1 MAVMPVCRECDNPVD
16 SLKTVKVGQKKK
28 KMCEDCADRLAQ
40 DEQIAEES
48 EQVVREMMGFKG
60 KR

>member
-1 MAVMPVCRECDNPVD
+1 MPLCGECDNEVE
-16 SLKTVKVGQKKK
+16 SLKTVKVGTKKK

-48 EQVVREMMGFKG
+48 EQVVRQMMGFKG

>member
-1 MAVMPVCRECDNPVD
+1 MAVCHECDNEVD
-16 SLKTVKVGQKKK
+16 ALKTVKVGTKKK

-40 DEQIAEES
+40 DEAVAEES
-48 EQVVREMMGFKG
+48 EAVVQQMMGFTG

>member
-1 MAVMPVCRECDNPVD
+1 MPVCRECDNDVD
-16 SLKTVKVGQKKK
+16 TLKTVKIGGKKK
-28 KMCEDCADRLAQ
+28 KICEDCADRLAQ

-48 EQVVREMMGFKG
+48 EHVVQQMMGFKG